1 MYLFLYEPNKP
12 KWHWDIKKSQPPSLS
27 FLFFV
32 QIGVV
37 PIWNSFV
44 SQYDLYHHQ
53 ETRRGEGLVVGIW
66 EVNFFFFLLMFEND
80 VETASSFSLNDGV
93 LTLQMHSPIL
103 SFSFLNPYFSIFS
116 SALFGFQESGVGLI
130 WIVFSF
136 YVLIAKKMKEKE
148 VKFLIYV
155 WFFFWN
161 HVLIFFSWTLFSFRE
176 SGLGLIWII
185 FLSSS
190 WFMFG
195 LPRTRILFFKP
206 MFWFFLFGSNWF
218 SRKWSMCNLD
228 CDFFLFLGFYLVG
241 QQEIERKWT
250 LCSFFFLHLSLVYK
264 KWEWSKAFSWF
275 LFADCV
281 HVI

>member
-1 MYLFLYEPNKP
+1 MISIIIERPEKEKGWWWAFRNVFLNMMSIIIGIPGKE
-12 KWHWDIKKSQPPSLS
+12 KSGGGHL
-27 FLFFV
+27 
-32 QIGVV
+32 G
-37 PIWNSFV
+37 
-44 SQYDLYHHQ
+44 SQS
-53 ETRRGEGLVVGIW
+53 
-66 EVNFFFFLLMFEND
+66 FFFLLMFEND
-80 VETASSFSLNDGV
+80 VETTSSFSLNDGV

-103 SFSFLNPYFSIFS
+103 SFSFLNHYFSIFS

-136 YVLIAKKMKEKE
+136 YILIAKKMKEKE

-195 LPRTRILFFKP
+195 LPRTWILFFKP

-218 SRKWSMCNLD
+218 SRKWSKCNLD
-228 CDFFLFLGFYLVG
+228 CDFFLFLSFYSVG

-250 LCSFFFLHLSLVYK
+250 LCSFFFFIYLWFTRNGSEVKRFLD
-264 KWEWSKAFSWF
+264 FS
-275 LFADCV
+275 CV
-281 HVI
+281 HVV